1 MNIHSNRKQRTM
13 KSSKQV
19 RFADMSQMVVV
30 VNLTEKYKQEVW
42 YTKAEMKSFKINT
55 RRLAGDMLMN
65 KELHVIEK
73 NIVGLEKYLSI
84 ELFDEFILRREQ
96 LMNEVLGEAQR
107 QKLYGLD
114 YNRLARSSEKC
125 TVWARERARA
135 SALVLEFEQ
144 LITTQ
149 M

>member
-1 MNIHSNRKQRTM
+1 
-13 KSSKQV
+13 
-19 RFADMSQMVVV
+19 MVVV

-42 YTKAEMKSFKINT
+42 YTEAEMKSFKINT
-55 RRLAGDMLMN
+55 RRLAGDMLTN
-65 KELHVIEK
+65 QELHRYNYEN
-73 NIVGLEKYLSI
+73 NIFGLEKYLSI
-84 ELFDEFILRREQ
+84 ELFNEFILRREQ
-96 LMNEVLGEAQR
+96 LMNEVLGEALT

-125 TVWARERARA
+125 SVWARERARV

-144 LITTQ
+144 LTTTQ